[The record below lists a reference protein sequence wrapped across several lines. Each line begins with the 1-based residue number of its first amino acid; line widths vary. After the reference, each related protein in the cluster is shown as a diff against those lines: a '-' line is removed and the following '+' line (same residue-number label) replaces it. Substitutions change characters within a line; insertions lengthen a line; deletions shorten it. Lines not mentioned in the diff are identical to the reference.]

1 MIETKVGEPKQE
13 KVLSL
18 AFRVKAHEDNLFSA
32 EMLLLEGNTVINS
45 RESVATTLGHAI
57 GAMDNM
63 ADGWAIDMV
72 ERGAQD
78 YFDAVIL

>member
-1 MIETKVGEPKQE
+1 MTETKVGEAEQN

-32 EMLLLEGNTVINS
+32 EMLLLEGNTVVDR

-57 GAMDNM
+57 GHMDNI
-63 ADGWAIDMV
+63 ADGWAMDMI
-72 ERGAQD
+72 ERHPRE
-78 YFDAVIL
+78 YFEVVMM